1 MREGSFDQAREIAH
15 QSFAPLAS
23 ETLPLGQCV
32 GRVSAADLYSLCDLP
47 AYATSSMDGWAVAGS
62 APWKIVGEVATG
74 KKSEIAISAGQTLR
88 IATGGVIPDG
98 CEAVIPW
105 EEATESGG
113 TILGEVALG
122 ANIRPA
128 ALESKQGELLIPAGT
143 RLTPPMVGLL
153 AATGHDA
160 IVVTRT
166 IKIAIFFLGDELM
179 HSGVPQ
185 GGSIRDALGPQL
197 PALLESLGSEVVIKE
212 FVEDDLQVLITKAQS
227 AVGSVDLIITT
238 GGTADGPR
246 DFVKPTIAAL
256 GGEYLIDCARIRP
269 GYHILLA
276 AIPTSTRS
284 IPFMA
289 LPGNPQSALA
299 AFYSFGAPVIDSLRA
314 KKSTP
319 LATITLASAQKTP
332 ENFSRALPGTVVDGI
347 FTPTEYLN
355 SAMLRGVA
363 FAQGF
368 AVIDPGVHAA
378 GATARFISFT
388 S

>member
-1 MREGSFDQAREIAH
+1 MREGSWDQAREIAH

-32 GRVSAADLYSLCDLP
+32 GRIAATDLHSLCNLP
-47 AYATSSMDGWAVAGS
+47 AYATSSMDGWAIAGS
-62 APWKIVGEVATG
+62 APWKIIGEVATG
-74 KKSEIAISAGQTLR
+74 KKSELTLAPGQSLR

-105 EEATESGG
+105 EIAEEKDGAIHGA
-113 TILGEVALG
+113 IDNG

-128 ALESKQGELLIPAGT
+128 ALESKKGELLITSGT

-153 AATGHDA
+153 AATGHDTIA
-160 IVVTRT
+160 VTRKP
-166 IKIAIFFLGDELM
+166 KIAIFFLGDELI
-179 HSGVPQ
+179 HSGVPE
-185 GGSIRDALGPQL
+185 GGAIRDALGPQL
-197 PALLESLGSEVVIKE
+197 PSLLNNLGAEVIITD
-212 FVEDDLQVLITKAQS
+212 FVEDDLDVLITKAKS
-227 AVGSVDLIITT
+227 VVGAVDLVITT

-256 GGEYLIDCARIRP
+256 HGEYLIECARVRP

-276 AIPTSTRS
+276 SIPTSDRA
-284 IPFMA
+284 IPFIA

-299 AFYSFGAPVIDSLRA
+299 ALTSFGIPVIDSLLG
-314 KKSTP
+314 KKPEP
-319 LATITLASAQKTP
+319 LAPISLASAQKTP
-332 ENFSRALPGTVVDGI
+332 ENFSRVVPGTVVDGI

-363 FAQGF
+363 FADGF
-368 AVIDPGVHAA
+368 AVINPGNHPA
-378 GATARFISFT
+378 GEPARWITFT
-388 S
+388 Y